1 MNNMPSVLKDTRH
14 FYLHCKGYCFAVVLP
29 TAVYGRIAS
38 ATNTEDA
45 SNIGFSVSFGLS
57 SSKGTKPYFVLRTK
71 ISSKILVFEVLGS
84 FQIINLG
91 YNEAKTQGIW

>member
-1 MNNMPSVLKDTRH
+1 METIIKRDNYTVT
-14 FYLHCKGYCFAVVLP
+14 V
-29 TAVYGRIAS
+29 AS

-45 SNIGFSVSFGLS
+45 SNIEFSVSFGLS

-71 ISSKILVFEVLGS
+71 ISSKILMFEVLWS
-84 FQIINLG
+84 FQIINLE